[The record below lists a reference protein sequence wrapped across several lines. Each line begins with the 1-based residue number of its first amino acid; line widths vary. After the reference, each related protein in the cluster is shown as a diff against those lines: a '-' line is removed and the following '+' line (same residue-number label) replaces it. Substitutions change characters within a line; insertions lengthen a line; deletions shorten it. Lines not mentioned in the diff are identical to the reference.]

1 MFIYTGISV
10 PQASQPNDIP
20 STTTLSEKVLKP
32 KSNPTDNIGP
42 YVTLYITCIVVV
54 KQEQKKSE
62 NSKRLLCM
70 ARNLNEVRVRQ
81 NYSTPKTPN
90 TVSDEVK
97 EILADLQDSLK
108 HKNNGKKPNNNV
120 SEIGGSN
127 EVFDP
132 PNKKVYDIPC
142 SSMNSSGHKLLKLVS
157 TTHLIIRKDPEPS
170 ITGKLIVLNCDV
182 LTTRVFL
189 CGMRCRAGLMI
200 F

>member
-1 MFIYTGISV
+1 
-10 PQASQPNDIP
+10 
-20 STTTLSEKVLKP
+20 
-32 KSNPTDNIGP
+32 
-42 YVTLYITCIVVV
+42 
-54 KQEQKKSE
+54 
-62 NSKRLLCM
+62 M

-132 PNKKVYDIPC
+132 LMQNPPNKKVYDIPC

-157 TTHLIIRKDPEPS
+157 TTPLIIRKDPEPS
-170 ITGKLIVLNCDV
+170 ITGKLIVFNCAYDTCIS
-182 LTTRVFL
+182 L
-189 CGMRCRAGLMI
+189 
-200 F
+200 